1 MSADDCVAILC
12 SKVYPDA
19 KEYQE
24 YRVIWA
30 NCIENVHVSNSFM
43 KSYFDNSMVFD
54 DWKSAH
60 LYAQRMDDKLM
71 TEHGILVVRH
81 KQDWTWDEVY
91 MNKKFK
97 QKRKGRRKE

>member
-1 MSADDCVAILC
+1 
-12 SKVYPDA
+12 
-19 KEYQE
+19 
-24 YRVIWA
+24 
-30 NCIENVHVSNSFM
+30 M

-60 LYAQRMDDKLM
+60 VYAQRMDDKLM

-97 QKRKGRRKE
+97 QKRKLKEKEELRQQRINNTLHDNISNTNENTGQRSVEVGQR